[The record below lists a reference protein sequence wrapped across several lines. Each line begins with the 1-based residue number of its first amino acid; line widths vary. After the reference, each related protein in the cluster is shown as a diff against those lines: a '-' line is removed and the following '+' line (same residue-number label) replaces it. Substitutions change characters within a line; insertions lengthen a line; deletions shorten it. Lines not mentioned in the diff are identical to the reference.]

1 LEKRTPLLIANILR
15 FLSLSTFGTL
25 LQFYMKDIGTSL
37 FLIGLFSSIQGII
50 TTFFSPIWGSVSDIL
65 PKKKIALALS
75 VGLGG
80 FAAIFYYFTNS
91 TLEIYL
97 VGIFF
102 AFFICGF
109 EPVAMALSAN
119 TSLIRKT
126 STSREL
132 SIFNMSN
139 SIGVLIGT
147 ALLSVL
153 LAITSPQKLFLIMG
167 AILISAVIP
176 IFMIK
181 EKKELSQYRRKPKSF
196 LETLLPI
203 LKDPEPLKQNGM
215 WALYIS
221 TILRQSSTA
230 VIISLGA
237 VFVRDIV
244 GLNESL
250 TVITSGVNPL
260 MQIPAIYLFGRLAEK
275 IHPKYITIIGMSL
288 SVLNLILLGSAQNY
302 VLVVLAYLTLGISYA
317 AFITGST
324 SYVSMYSPI
333 NRRGEMLGFLSS
345 ARALGGILGP
355 LLAGSVSMLSF
366 RAAFFVTA
374 AVISVSIPIMLK
386 FTVSKSPEDLL
397 TED

>member
-1 LEKRTPLLIANILR
+1 MEKRTPLLIANILR
-15 FLSLSTFGTL
+15 FLSLMALGTL
-25 LQFYMKDIGTSL
+25 LQFYMRDIGTSL
-37 FLIGLFSSIQGII
+37 FLIGLFSSIQGAI
-50 TTFFSPIWGSVSDIL
+50 TTFFSPIWGSISDIL
-65 PKKKIALALS
+65 PKKKIALAFSL
-75 VGLGG
+75 VLGG
-80 FAAIFYYFTNS
+80 IAVIFYYFTNN
-91 TLEIYL
+91 TFEIYL

-102 AFFICGF
+102 TFFICGF
-109 EPVAMALSAN
+109 EPIAMALSAN

-147 ALLSVL
+147 VLLSSL
-153 LAITSPQKLFLIMG
+153 LTIAPPKKLFLLMG

-176 IFMIK
+176 VLMIK
-181 EKKELSQYRRKPKSF
+181 EKEELSQYRRKTKGF
-196 LETLLPI
+196 LETFLPI

-215 WALYIS
+215 WALYIA

-230 VIISLGA
+230 VIMSLGA
-237 VFVRDIV
+237 IFVRDVV
-244 GLNESL
+244 GLSESL
-250 TVITSGVNPL
+250 TVIISGVNPL
-260 MQIPAIYLFGRLAEK
+260 VQIPAIYLFGRLAER
-275 IHPKYITIIGMSL
+275 IHPKFITIIGMSL
-288 SVLNLILLGSAQNY
+288 SVLNLILLGSARNY

-324 SYVSMYSPI
+324 SYVSIYSPI

-355 LLAGSVSMLSF
+355 LLAGVISMLSF

-374 AVISVSIPIMLK
+374 AVISVSIPIMFK
-386 FTVSKSPEDLL
+386 FTVSKLPEDSLA
-397 TED
+397 EN